1 MSLCSY
7 SYSGN
12 QWCSVYIVFS
22 EHYFCN
28 CTFHKGNFYHLKFLQ
43 SSVYTVQAW
52 KPHKSLMRFWGRKWL
67 VKCCHSLTKSDQ
79 PDMVW
84 NTNVIVMG
92 LLLYYRL
99 HIWQHCAYGNV
110 ENVVLHSSG
119 IVAPPE
125 IWHLVNL
132 LATKLFVCINY
143 TNTAGDSFDLLL
155 MARQDWIHW
164 SDDDKLFLRKNAIT
178 VLPKDMGP
186 LIAKWPW
193 IVHYIL
199 FCKQCK

>member
-1 MSLCSY
+1 MATSDVQLLAR
-7 SYSGN
+7 
-12 QWCSVYIVFS
+12 YIVFS

-28 CTFHKGNFYHLKFLQ
+28 CTSTRQFLPPQ
-43 SSVYTVQAW
+43 VFA
-52 KPHKSLMRFWGRKWL
+52 
-67 VKCCHSLTKSDQ
+67 VKCTHSASLEATQELNEIMRQEVACEMFTHQCHSLTKSDQ

-119 IVAPPE
+119 IVAPPK

-155 MARQDWIHW
+155 MVRQDWIHW
-164 SDDDKLFLRKNAIT
+164 SDDDKLLLRKNAIT
-178 VLPKDMGP
+178 VLPQDMGP